1 MQSLVLEPR
10 AGDVYLLCT
19 DGLTKMLTDE
29 EIRDVLLDEGTAEA
43 AASTLVARANDE
55 GGRDNV
61 TALVMQIEQ
70 PPQGE
75 DVLVA

>member
-1 MQSLVLEPR
+1 MASGFFGCEQPAAGRALFTNVPPLAAELVQSL
-10 AGDVYLLCT
+10 A
-19 DGLTKMLTDE
+19 
-29 EIRDVLLDEGTAEA
+29 A